1 MVGQEAAGDSLGLS
15 TAGVDGLDSGLVV
28 DTAGVD
34 DAPGL
39 LHAAIAPT
47 SARANRILLIMDF
60 SSDCVPRA
68 DEPAVNCVRRQGSAA
83 MTRRRRVLTLRTG
96 RKRPDCIRVAFRL
109 QSYHSR

>member
-1 MVGQEAAGDSLGLS
+1 MSRIRARPDTRPARIRQPAPGWCPGPVRLVTVVGQEAAGDSLGLS

-47 SARANRILLIMDF
+47 SAKANRILLIMDF

-68 DEPAVNCVRRQGSAA
+68 D
-83 MTRRRRVLTLRTG
+83 
-96 RKRPDCIRVAFRL
+96 
-109 QSYHSR
+109 

>member
-1 MVGQEAAGDSLGLS
+1 MSRIRARPDTRPARIRQPAPGWCPGPVRLLTVVGQEAAGDSLGLS

-39 LHAAIAPT
+39 LQAAIAPT
-47 SARANRILLIMDF
+47 SAKANRILLIMDF

-68 DEPAVNCVRRQGSAA
+68 D
-83 MTRRRRVLTLRTG
+83 
-96 RKRPDCIRVAFRL
+96 
-109 QSYHSR
+109 